1 MSDINDN
8 NLIKREMYI
17 GNIHQ
22 KFQYPDL
29 IIDIKKNIKLLCDV
43 NYNNKLYLKVI
54 LNIQYFLLNNTNKNK
69 LYDIGDPSSK
79 EWLHNKDYHYLDNLL
94 SILFHVKTR
103 YILDRLYNFIINPY
117 DNFQRISSIYNNFN
131 SYFKN
136 QQDEYIIKE
145 IKEEI
150 IVEERD
156 KYKELL
162 FMDTQP
168 LNDIKQKIIDQF
180 IILFIEVNKKK
191 LKNLSIE
198 IPEKNDMLYPFLNNF
213 IYLNEENFRTPI
225 QLYHAE
231 KSLNARAPYS
241 YEENSKLLASKR
253 ELKKNIDDWLHP
265 VMNTNKKQF
274 LEYNLEIN
282 QSKLRYLERKFKF
295 LKDIIVEKKIENP
308 FFLLVDELKKNPDM
322 YGYILFINHILYQI
336 FFDRGDLS
344 IDRVNLIIFHNKKI
358 FEFFNLPYTL
368 YTQEYL
374 DSEKIRSVSEDDF
387 KSLIN
392 YCYTNNSDYNT
403 RKNIQNKKIQEFQN
417 MPENKI
423 FFENKIDI
431 FLKSI
436 DDIIK
441 HYENFMEFICRYIE
455 FCNSIEFEQHSVV
468 DKINRYIDQNIDNRL
483 EGPLSF

>member
-8 NLIKREMYI
+8 NLIKRQMYI

-22 KFQYPDL
+22 KFQYPEL
-29 IIDIKKNIKLLCDV
+29 VIDIKKNIKLLCDV

-94 SILFHVKTR
+94 SILFHVKTKD
-103 YILDRLYNFIINPY
+103 ILERLYNYIINPY

-131 SYFKN
+131 TYFKD

-150 IVEERD
+150 EVKIAN
-156 KYKELL
+156 KYEDLL

-198 IPEKNDMLYPFLNNF
+198 IPESNSILYPFLYD

-225 QLYHAE
+225 QFYHIQ
-231 KSLNARAPYS
+231 KSLNAKAPYS
-241 YEENSKLLASKR
+241 YEENSKLLASKQKLR
-253 ELKKNIDDWLHP
+253 ENIVDWLHSI
-265 VMNTNKKQF
+265 MNTNKKQL
-274 LEYNLEIN
+274 LEYNL
-282 QSKLRYLERKFKF
+282 KLDKFKLEYLQQKFKF
-295 LKDIIVEKKIENP
+295 LKDILVEKKIENP
-308 FFLLVDELKKNPDM
+308 FFLLVMELKKNPDM

-336 FFDRGDLS
+336 FFDRGDLNMDS
-344 IDRVNLIIFHNKKI
+344 INLIIFHNKKI

-374 DSEKIRSVSEDDF
+374 ESEKKYPISADDF
-387 KSLIN
+387 KSLFN

-431 FLKSI
+431 FLQSM
-436 DDIIK
+436 DDLIK
-441 HYENFMEFICRYIE
+441 HYESFLEFICRYIE
-455 FCNSIEFEQHSVV
+455 FCNSIEFAQNSVV

-483 EGPLSF
+483 EEPLSF